1 MAQADDF
8 TADTWFCSWSWCW
21 RTWLGKTPPDG
32 GGPRPILVHWW
43 DRVAASPEQEAL
55 GFLPAEDGSGSVLM
69 QKKAQN

>member
-1 MAQADDF
+1 M
-8 TADTWFCSWSWCW
+8 
-21 RTWLGKTPPDG
+21 GKTPPDG
-32 GGPRPILVHWW
+32 GGPSPVLVPWW